1 MSINLI
7 DEVKL
12 CKMVSSV
19 ELILANREQISLYL
33 IDYWTKM
40 SFPSRTVAAIRS
52 KISMFLIN

>member
-40 SFPSRTVAAIRS
+40 SFPSCTVAAIRS